1 MDGVYD
7 VVLSMI
13 GFNIAHCD
21 NIHLG
26 AKARTGGMGMLNWL
40 PWKILMTMRYHQ
52 QTLIG
57 ERGLDFFACS

>member
-26 AKARTGGMGMLNWL
+26 AKAKTSWIGMLSWL
-40 PWKILMTMRYHQ
+40 PWKILMTMRYH
-52 QTLIG
+52 
-57 ERGLDFFACS
+57 